1 MSDALALMQLL
12 RLVSPALPVGAFAY
26 SQGLEWQV
34 ETGAVRDR
42 DSAGRWLE
50 GVLRHALGRCEAP
63 LLHALITAW
72 KLGDQDRVAALNARF
87 LASRESGELRAETV
101 QMGASCRRWLLRL
114 PAVERC
120 FVDALSAC
128 AEPAYPTAWSCA
140 TVAFAIPASDAR
152 LGYLW
157 SWLENQVLAAVKL
170 VPMGQSEG
178 QDLLARLMPLVAEV
192 ADAAATIG
200 DDEWSNFAPA
210 FAIAS
215 ARHEGQYS
223 RLFRS

>member
-12 RLVSPALPVGAFAY
+12 RLASPALPVGAFAY

-34 ETGAVRDR
+34 ETGVVHDR

-63 LLHALITAW
+63 LLHALISAW
-72 KLGDQDRVAALNARF
+72 QRRDEGRVGALNARF

-114 PAVERC
+114 PGVEWS
-120 FVDALSAC
+120 FVDVLSAC
-128 AEPAYPTAWSCA
+128 AEPAYPTVWSCA
-140 TVAFAIPASDAR
+140 AVAFAIPASAAR
-152 LGYLW
+152 VAYLW

-170 VPMGQSEG
+170 VPLGQSDG
-178 QDLLARLMPLVAEV
+178 QDLLARLMPLVAEL
-192 ADAAATIG
+192 ATAAATIG

-210 FAIAS
+210 FALAS